1 MKPNNRHSVATLPC
15 FLGVLFA
22 GQIEAFTTPQPK
34 IHSSSSTSLAADN
47 LFFASTAT
55 QEDSTTAQV
64 NGNKNAAEK
73 KTSSHRTL
81 GSQELL
87 MLPRQYRPKLEK
99 GESYFPSMSH
109 VQVTTIS
116 ATPSVE
122 ALSQAIDIAL
132 DTHPLLRCH
141 VEGDGEPSERI
152 DLFQM
157 VRKGEPNPCTFVSPE
172 TKTFTGKDVLRVVDV
187 DGAGPDALEQSW
199 KGNFAHDID
208 DGSWYENSSSGPLW
222 KLTLH
227 RMKDGSGGD
236 SPCAIVF
243 HSNHAISDQGSVNVL
258 MDQLLSD
265 VVSIEQSGKVS
276 NKAVAQDMPMAMEDS
291 VLGMSN
297 RWSDVQTAGISPGTI
312 KYVAD
317 KAAEGFRNPVILPDS
332 GENAGGGD
340 SIVGA
345 VSTIMGQ
352 SAGGESESSSERKTV
367 LQFRNLSSET
377 TGSLL
382 EACRANGVSI
392 TNALIAAMALTS
404 TDFID
409 GGDTNK
415 GKERN
420 YKVLQSLDMRRF
432 GAKLDKCD
440 TVACMAGSND
450 LMLGPLPDHSG
461 EAIRSAPESG
471 EKQKLFWDLTKKGRD
486 QTNEFVKSDGP
497 IHAVRVFDFAM
508 TISDMNNLVDL
519 TAKSKDSQGRAYS
532 AGVSNNGV
540 FERQKA
546 VRREN
551 DEDRANIQAKHGKYE
566 VQDIYYG
573 TPHSRSGCLYQVS
586 TLTVNGSMKLT
597 FHPASP
603 IVSEETNAKFAEA
616 FVDLLEKVANNVDA
630 SPASSGSPLS
640 KLNIPEGSLSLAA
653 AALGAIGLAIH
664 AGAWSEFFSN
674 LATMKENVANPQD
687 FWDAFNFWVFFAV
700 GHPLLQPI
708 LWISDVLHGSPGPVV
723 FDLVPAS
730 FLMANILFI
739 GATAWSKEFR
749 GALNVAALSAFLTYV
764 GAGLDGQ
771 AGLGDFNLQLNDSYQ
786 GQIVKGCPAY
796 DEVRQPSMD
805 GFDLEKYQG
814 KWYEQKFHDWTQF
827 KEVYDTTL
835 DIKLTSDR
843 KGWID
848 DFGVKGPAPDSAK
861 LSWDK
866 SPVANGAHYFLFGR
880 VDENDPPGILREKGF
895 GVEFPNYI
903 VDVKKDPATGE
914 YTEAIQFQCLERGGV
929 RVFEG
934 INFMSRKP
942 VMSDEELKA
951 MHQRAKDAG
960 MNPYG
965 AAEEQMHMVARR
977 GESEPKIDNSW
988 QQMWHAIGFDRL
1000 LELLTESIEDGGR

>member
-1 MKPNNRHSVATLPC
+1 MKPSNRHSVATLPC
-15 FLGVLFA
+15 VLGVLLT
-22 GQIEAFTTPQPK
+22 GQAEAFTTPQPK
-34 IHSSSSTSLAADN
+34 IYSPSSTSLTAD
-47 LFFASTAT
+47 
-55 QEDSTTAQV
+55 
-64 NGNKNAAEK
+64 
-73 KTSSHRTL
+73 RTL

-122 ALSQAIDIAL
+122 ALSKAIDIAL

-172 TKTFTGKDVLRVVDV
+172 TKTFTGKDVLRVIDV
-187 DGAGPDALEQSW
+187 DGGGSDALEQSW
-199 KGNFAHDID
+199 KGNFAQDID

-276 NKAVAQDMPMAMEDS
+276 NNAVAQDMPMAMEDS
-291 VLGMSN
+291 VLGTSN

-317 KAAEGFRNPVILPDS
+317 KAGEGFRNPVILPDS
-332 GENAGGGD
+332 GENDGGGD

-377 TGSLL
+377 TSALL

-432 GAKLDKCD
+432 GAQLDKCD

-461 EAIRSAPESG
+461 EAIRSDPESG
-471 EKQKLFWDLTKKGRD
+471 EKLFWDLAKEGRD

-540 FERQKA
+540 YERQKA

-551 DEDRANIQAKHGKYE
+551 DNDRDNIQAKHGKYE
-566 VQDIYYG
+566 VKDIYYG

-603 IVSEETNAKFAEA
+603 IVSEETNAKFAGA
-616 FVDLLEKVANNVDA
+616 FVDLLETVANVDA
-630 SPASSGSPLS
+630 SPATAGSPLS
-640 KLNIPEGSLSLAA
+640 KLKIPEGSLSLAA
-653 AALGAIGLAIH
+653 AALGAVGLAIH

-674 LATMKENVANPQD
+674 LVTMKENVANPQD

-708 LWISDVLHGSPGPVV
+708 LWISDVLHGSPGPMV
-723 FDLVPAS
+723 FDLVPVS

-805 GFDLEKYQG
+805 SFDLEKYQG

-934 INFMSRKP
+934 INFMSRNP

-988 QQMWHAIGFDRL
+988 QQMWHNIGFDSL

>member
-1 MKPNNRHSVATLPC
+1 
-15 FLGVLFA
+15 
-22 GQIEAFTTPQPK
+22 
-34 IHSSSSTSLAADN
+34 
-47 LFFASTAT
+47 
-55 QEDSTTAQV
+55 
-64 NGNKNAAEK
+64 
-73 KTSSHRTL
+73 
-81 GSQELL
+81 
-87 MLPRQYRPKLEK
+87 
-99 GESYFPSMSH
+99 MSH
-109 VQVTTIS
+109 VQVTTLS
-116 ATPSVE
+116 ATPSIE
-122 ALSQAIDIAL
+122 ALSQAVDLAM

-141 VEGDGEPSERI
+141 VEGDGEPTERI
-152 DLFQM
+152 DALQM
-157 VRKGEPNPCTFVSPE
+157 VRKGEPNPCTFVAPE
-172 TKTFTGKDVLRVVDV
+172 TKTFTSKDILRVVDV
-187 DGAGPDALEQSW
+187 VGSDADALEQSW
-199 KGNFAHDID
+199 EANFAEDID
-208 DGSWYENSSSGPLW
+208 DGSWYENASKGPLW

-227 RMKDGSGGD
+227 RLEKGGD
-236 SPCAIVF
+236 GPCAIVF
-243 HSNHAISDQGSVNVL
+243 SANHAISDQGSVNVL
-258 MDQLLSD
+258 MDQLLAD
-265 VVSIEQSGKVS
+265 VVSIEQSGNVS
-276 NKAVAQDMPMAMEDS
+276 NKALSQDVPMAMEDS
-291 VLGMSN
+291 VLGINN
-297 RWSDVQTAGISPGTI
+297 RWSDVQTGGVSPGTI
-312 KYVAD
+312 KYVAG
-317 KAAEGFRNPVILPDS
+317 KAAEGFRSPVILPDS
-332 GENAGGGD
+332 GKEAGGGD
-340 SIVGA
+340 GIVGA
-345 VSTIMGQ
+345 ISTIMGK
-352 SAGGESESSSERKTV
+352 SAGGEIESSTERKSV

-377 TGSLL
+377 TTDLL

-392 TNALIAAMALTS
+392 TNALIATMALTS

-409 GGDTNK
+409 GGDAKK

-432 GAKLDKCD
+432 GAQLDKCE

-450 LMLGPLPDHSG
+450 LMLGPLPDRSG
-461 EAIRSAPESG
+461 ESFRSAPESG
-471 EKQKLFWDLTKKGRD
+471 ESQKLFWDLAREGRD
-486 QTNEFVKSDGP
+486 QTNQFVKSDGP
-497 IHAVRVFDFAM
+497 VHAVRVFDFAM

-540 FERQKA
+540 YERQKA
-546 VRREN
+546 VKREN
-551 DEDRANIQAKHGKYE
+551 DEDRGTIQAKHGKYE
-566 VQDIYYG
+566 VQDVYFG

-586 TLTVNGSMKLT
+586 TMTVNGSMKLT

-603 IVSEETNAKFAEA
+603 IVSEETNSKFADA
-616 FVDLLEKVANNVDA
+616 FVDLLEKVANTKSVEA
-630 SPASSGSPLS
+630 SAGSF
-640 KLNIPEGSLSLAA
+640 NIPEGSLSTAA
-653 AALGAIGLAIH
+653 AALGAVGIAIH

-674 LATMKENVANPQD
+674 LATMKENVQNPQD

-700 GHPLLQPI
+700 GHPILQPI
-708 LWISDVLHGSPGPVV
+708 LWISDVLHGSPGPMV
-723 FDLVPAS
+723 FNLVPAT
-730 FLMANILFI
+730 FLLANILFI

-749 GALNVAALSAFLTYV
+749 GALNVAALAAFLTYV

-771 AGLGDFNLQLNDSYQ
+771 AGLGDFNLQLNDNYQ
-786 GQIVKGCPAY
+786 GKVVKGCPTY

-835 DIKLTSDR
+835 DIKLTSDG

-866 SPVANGAHYFLFGR
+866 SPVANGAHYFMMGR

-914 YTEAIQFQCLERGGV
+914 YKEAIQFQCLERGGV

-934 INFMSRKP
+934 INFMSKNS
-942 VMSDEELKA
+942 VMTDVELKA

-965 AAEEQMHMVARR
+965 AGEEQMHMVARR
-977 GESEPKIDNSW
+977 GENEPKIDNNW
-988 QQMWHAIGFDRL
+988 QQMWHAIGVDKV

>member
-1 MKPNNRHSVATLPC
+1 MNTSCCHRQHRLAIFPCLYTLLLGAGINND
-15 FLGVLFA
+15 GI
-22 GQIEAFTTPQPK
+22 QAFTTPNTK
-34 IHSSSSTSLAADN
+34 IHKTKLFSTVDN
-47 LFFASTAT
+47 TAT
-55 QEDSTTAQV
+55 ASE
-64 NGNKNAAEK
+64 KNELQSLTK
-73 KTSSHRTL
+73 RRIL

-87 MLPRQYRPKLEK
+87 MLPRQYGPKLDE
-99 GESYFPSMSH
+99 GDSPFPSMSH
-109 VQVTTIS
+109 VSVTTLS
-116 ATPSVE
+116 ATPSID
-122 ALSQAIDIAL
+122 ALKRAIDIAL

-141 VEGDGEPSERI
+141 VAGSGEPTERI

-157 VRKGEPNPCTFVSPE
+157 VRKGEPDPCTFVVPE
-172 TKTFTGKDVLRVVDV
+172 KKTFTSEDVLRVVDV
-187 DGAGPDALEQSW
+187 DGGSEGLERSW
-199 KGNFAHDID
+199 KANFAEDID
-208 DGSWYENSSSGPLW
+208 DGSWYEKSGDGPLW

-227 RMKDGSGGD
+227 RNVGGGGVDG
-236 SPCAIVF
+236 PCAIVF
-243 HSNHAISDQGSVNVL
+243 SSNHAISDQGSVNVL
-258 MDQLLSD
+258 MDQLLAD
-265 VVSIEQSGKVS
+265 VASIEQSQRISNRAVS
-276 NKAVAQDMPMAMEDS
+276 QDVPMAMEDS
-291 VLGMSN
+291 VLGTEN
-297 RWSDVQTAGISPGTI
+297 RWSDVETDGVSPGTI

-317 KAAEGFRNPVILPDS
+317 KAAEGFRSPVILPDDANDGS
-332 GENAGGGD
+332 N
-340 SIVGA
+340 SVIGA
-345 VSTIMGQ
+345 ISTIMGK
-352 SAGGESESSSERKTV
+352 SAGGESEASSERKTV
-367 LQFRNLSSET
+367 LQFRNLSEEST
-377 TGSLL
+377 SALL

-392 TNALIAAMALTS
+392 TNALVAAMALTS

-409 GGDTNK
+409 GSDPKK

-432 GAKLDKCD
+432 GAQLDKCD
-440 TVACMAGSND
+440 TMACMAGSND
-450 LMLGPLPDHSG
+450 LMLGPLPDRSG
-461 EAIRSAPESG
+461 ESIRSSSG
-471 EKQKLFWDLTKKGRD
+471 GDETLFWDLAQEGRD
-486 QTNEFVKSDGP
+486 QTNQFVVSDGP
-497 IHAVRVFDFAM
+497 VNAVRVFDFAM

-540 FERQKA
+540 YDRQRA

-551 DEDRANIQAKHGKYE
+551 DDEDRGRIQTKHGKYE
-566 VQDIYYG
+566 VQDIYFG

-586 TLTVNGSMKLT
+586 TMTVNGSMKLT

-603 IVSEETNAKFAEA
+603 IVGEETNSKFADA
-616 FVDLLEKVANNVDA
+616 FVDLLEKIVNANGSAKSATARSGLLNV
-630 SPASSGSPLS
+630 
-640 KLNIPEGSLSLAA
+640 PEGSLSLAA
-653 AALGAIGLAIH
+653 AALGVVGVAIH

-674 LATMKENVANPQD
+674 LALMKENVQNPQD

-708 LWISDVLHGSPGPVV
+708 LWISDVLHGSPGPMV
-723 FDLVPAS
+723 FDLVPAT

-739 GATAWSKEFR
+739 GATVWSKEFR

-786 GQIVKGCPAY
+786 GQVVKGCPTY
-796 DEVRQPSMD
+796 NEVRQPSMD

-835 DIKLTSDR
+835 DIKLTSDK

-866 SPVANGAHYFLFGR
+866 SPVANGAHYFMFGR

-903 VDVKKDPATGE
+903 VDVKKDPVTGD
-914 YTEAIQFQCLERGGV
+914 YTEAIQFQCLDRGGV

-934 INFMSRKP
+934 INFMSRNP
-942 VMSDEELKA
+942 VMTDGEMKA

-960 MNPYG
+960 MYPFG
-965 AAEEQMHMVARR
+965 ASEEQMHMVARR
-977 GESEPKIDNSW
+977 GEDEPKIDNSW
-988 QQMWHAIGFDRL
+988 QQMWHAIGVDKV
-1000 LELLTESIEDGGR
+1000 LELLAESIEDGGR